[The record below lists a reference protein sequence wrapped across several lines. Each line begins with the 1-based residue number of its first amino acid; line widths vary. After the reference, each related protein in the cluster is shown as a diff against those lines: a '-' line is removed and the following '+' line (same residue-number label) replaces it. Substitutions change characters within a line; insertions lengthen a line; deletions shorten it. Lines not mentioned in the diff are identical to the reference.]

1 MTFGLSGVSTPLT
14 PNLGEHLRDFL
25 AAHWGDARG
34 FATIWHRPVAGP
46 GNPLN
51 KQMWFQYPEEF
62 DELVEYAESIA
73 DKDVY
78 ASPSLFSRKERKTE
92 FASYTSTVWCD
103 ADPAAPENFRLPPS
117 RIMQT
122 REGRW
127 QLFWDLPEKVST
139 AQASIAARKIAL
151 AHKDVGADQSSWPK
165 AKLMRVPGTTNTN
178 VDPHAITTY
187 VNTGNVYMLDDI
199 LGAYDD
205 IEIEAETEAEVS
217 KQPVLQTA
225 GLPVPPVEG
234 LPDYEEVLSR
244 IPASET
250 RLLDLVIK
258 VPKVGADGWRS
269 QQRWGLLLD
278 AFRYGFS
285 LEETVALAWGSP
297 VASKWREE
305 QRGIDGLWSEAVK
318 AQATVEQERTKAT
331 GAGIEP
337 PVRSRVQT
345 IPPVRL
351 LSENER
357 RKVEQTASFD
367 RLYLE
372 YARSKVKVMNLP
384 LHESNVWVV
393 MAAVY
398 GEAGYIAKRT
408 GRLPLSI
415 YTIGV
420 AGSSSGKSE
429 SWGLSQR
436 IINMSSPHDLPWIGE
451 NHSENA
457 LTERLVAREGKV
469 SVIHIEEAHGRLKQM
484 RQNGWNTGLQEAWTK
499 IYDGEIAAL
508 ERVGKASETKIVSAI
523 PIMHLIGTPG
533 GMFQALD
540 REMFLSGYLAR
551 QLWSYA
557 EDIETGDEVYEIDE
571 AEDDN
576 AIQEYEAM
584 PKYWASQFA
593 QNKLDLLSDV
603 PLGQTSRAM
612 KMTDEAKALAAKLS
626 KKMQEYMLA
635 NGDKEIFTTVGRR
648 MHDNFRKLSALAA
661 MSDSSK
667 YVTTE
672 HVLRAAY
679 YMEKFT
685 DTVLYVAGRVSDTI
699 FSRNLDEIETWLAGQ
714 KDHEAKASRI
724 YQYRSFDAK
733 RFTQEYLENLI
744 AQGRIYSRADN
755 ASGELVYR
763 IKQA

>member
-1 MTFGLSGVSTPLT
+1 MTCGLSGVSTPLT

-34 FATIWHRPVAGP
+34 FATIWHRPIAGQ
-46 GNPLN
+46 GNPVN
-51 KQMWFQYPEEF
+51 EQKWFQYPEEF
-62 DELVEYAESIA
+62 DELVEFAESIA

-78 ASPSLFSRKERKTE
+78 AAPSLFSRKERKTDY
-92 FASYTSTVWCD
+92 ASYTSTVWCD

-139 AQASIAARKIAL
+139 AQASIAAHKIAI

-165 AKLMRVPGTTNTN
+165 AKLMRVPETTNTN
-178 VDPHAITTY
+178 ATPPQKTAYT
-187 VNTGNVYMLDDI
+187 NTGNIYTLDDI

-205 IEIEAETEAEVS
+205 IEIDAEEKPT
-217 KQPVLQTA
+217 LQTT
-225 GLPVPPVEG
+225 GLAVPPIEG
-234 LPDYEEVLSR
+234 LPEYESVLSR
-244 IPASET
+244 IPAGET
-250 RLLDLVIK
+250 RLLDLALKI
-258 VPKVGADGWRS
+258 PKTGADGWRS

-278 AFRYGFS
+278 SLRFGFTV
-285 LEETVALAWGSP
+285 EETVALAWGSP

-318 AQATVEQERTKAT
+318 AEQTVAAERLKAT
-331 GAGIEP
+331 GEGIEP
-337 PVRSRVQT
+337 PVRSRVSKV
-345 IPPVRL
+345 PPVRL
-351 LSENER
+351 ISDEER
-357 RKVEQTASFD
+357 EAVESNSSID

-372 YARSKVKVMNLP
+372 YVRGKVKVMNLP
-384 LHESNVWVV
+384 LHESNVWV
-393 MAAVY
+393 MLAAAY
-398 GEAGYIAKRT
+398 GEAGYIAKR
-408 GRLPLSI
+408 GDRMPLSI
-415 YTIGV
+415 YTITI
-420 AGSSSGKSE
+420 AGSSSGKTE
-429 SWGLSQR
+429 SWNFTKKVIHQ
-436 IINMSSPHDLPWIGE
+436 ISPHDLPWIGE

-508 ERVGKASETKIVSAI
+508 ERVGKASETKMVAAI
-523 PIMHLIGTPG
+523 PIMHLIGTPN

-551 QLWSYA
+551 QLWTYA
-557 EDIETGDEVYEIDE
+557 EEIETGDEVYEIDE
-571 AEDDN
+571 TDSDDVVR
-576 AIQEYEAM
+576 EYEAM

-603 PLGQTSRAM
+603 PLGQNSRAM
-612 KMTDEAKALAAKLS
+612 RMTDEAKALAAKMN
-626 KKMQEYMLA
+626 KKMHEHLIKH
-635 NGDKEIFTTVGRR
+635 GDPEIFITVGRR
-648 MHDNFRKLSALAA
+648 MQDNFRKLAALSA
-661 MSDSSK
+661 MSDNSS
-667 YVTTE
+667 YVTTT
-672 HVLRAAY
+672 HVKRAAY

-699 FSRNLDEIETWLAGQ
+699 FSRNLDEIETWLASQ

-744 AQGRIYSRADN
+744 AQGRIYARADN
-755 ASGELVYR
+755 ASGEMVYR
-763 IKQA
+763 IKEA